1 MPLVYRELSA
11 DEVVKTAELLHR
23 RIEERF
29 PECGLGKVAK
39 EVEAVARAGRARGE
53 SISRRN
59 WPLRGLAVLATI
71 LTVLL
76 LYWTVRTLGFKGFRG
91 TQDFVNF
98 FESAMGALV
107 FIGAALFFISGLED
121 RLKRRRALKALHELR
136 SLAHIVDM
144 HQLTKDPERAL
155 ISGPDTASSPRRTL
169 SIFELSRYLDYCV
182 EMLALISKI
191 GAIYAQGFADPV
203 SVSAVDSLESMT
215 NGLARKIWQ
224 KMIVLTHH
232 HDDEAERI
240 SPPPLRT
247 KRDP

>member
-1 MPLVYRELSA
+1 MYRELSA
-11 DEVVKTAELLHR
+11 DEIVKTAELLRR

-29 PECGLGKVAK
+29 PECGLGKVAS
-39 EVEAVARAGRARGE
+39 EVVAVATAGRARGQ

-59 WPLRGLAVLATI
+59 WPLRGLAVLATL
-71 LTVLL
+71 LTALL
-76 LYWTVRTLGFKGFRG
+76 LYWTIRTLGFKGFRG

-107 FIGAALFFISGLED
+107 FIGAALFFINGLED

-155 ISGPDTASSPRRTL
+155 ITGPDTESSPKRTL

-182 EMLALISKI
+182 EMLSLISKI

-203 SVSAVDSLESMT
+203 SVSAVDQLESMT

-224 KMIVLTHH
+224 KMVVLTNDHR
-232 HDDEAERI
+232 DENFVAQ
-240 SPPPLRT
+240 PPPLRPNPAE
-247 KRDP
+247 D